1 MGYMNFFIDYFFVE
15 SKDNINE
22 QSLKKHLNIWF
33 NWFNFLK
40 HNHIFSYTL
49 IKSIFFKTQWCD
61 FISHVSRWLSYWAI
75 WSTLSLHTHSSVTYT
90 HTSPRAPLSQAG
102 VCVYA
107 RVCVYAPPRLAPARL
122 SRAHKHT
129 HTPTHAPL
137 PQAYVCARERRG
149 DREDRPPPHTDTQA
163 HTQETVR
170 ERETIPEY
178 IASQTTISDFLLVQ
192 TNNNKLESCPAWG
205 VQYTYRFL

>member
-129 HTPTHAPL
+129 HTDARASPSSVCVRARKAGWQRGSSPSPHRHTSTHTRDC
-137 PQAYVCARERRG
+137 QREG
-149 DREDRPPPHTDTQA
+149 
-163 HTQETVR
+163 
-170 ERETIPEY
+170 
-178 IASQTTISDFLLVQ
+178 
-192 TNNNKLESCPAWG
+192 NNPRIHS
-205 VQYTYRFL
+205 